1 MTIFEIMKNS
11 KIQRENLL
19 LQFFHENCQFF
30 RVFEITGTGGFS
42 ILRIFKEPEPIVLWF
57 CNF

>member
-11 KIQRENLL
+11 KSQPQNLL

-42 ILRIFKEPEPIVLWF
+42 ILRIFKEPEPVVL
-57 CNF
+57 